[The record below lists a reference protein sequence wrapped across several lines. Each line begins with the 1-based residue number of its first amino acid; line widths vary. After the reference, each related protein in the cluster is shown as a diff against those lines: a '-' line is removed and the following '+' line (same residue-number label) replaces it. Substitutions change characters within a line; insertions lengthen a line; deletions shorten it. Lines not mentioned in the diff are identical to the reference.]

1 MILVFIYGL
10 PATGKLT
17 VAPELAAMT
26 GYKLFHNHLVADL
39 LLPVF
44 DFGCTPFVKLREQIW
59 LSVFEQAC
67 SNQIAGLIFTFAPE
81 GTVRP
86 GFIQRTLRAIADGN
100 GEVDFVELLCP
111 LAELKRR
118 LNSPSRLQHEKLS
131 SVSLFEQLQAAG
143 SFTRRTCLNPGS
155 RLIQALSAQQRRRH
169 RLCRHSTSVDRV
181 RQTHQLS
188 ECPCHSSQRKPA
200 R

>member
-1 MILVFIYGL
+1 MKLVFIYGL

-17 VAPELAAMT
+17 VARELAAMT
-26 GYKLFHNHLVADL
+26 GYKLFHNHLVVDL

-44 DFGCTPFVKLREQIW
+44 DFGCTPFVELREQIW

-81 GTVRP
+81 ATVRP

-100 GEVDFVELLCP
+100 GEVDFVELVCP

-118 LNSPSRLQHEKLS
+118 LHSPSRLPYEKLT

-143 SFTRRTCLNPGS
+143 SFDASHMPKPRVS
-155 RLIQALSAQQRRRH
+155 ID
-169 RLCRHSTSVDRV
+169 TSVFSPAEAATQIV
-181 RQTHQLS
+181 QTLDLGG
-188 ECPCHSSQRKPA
+188 SS
-200 R
+200 